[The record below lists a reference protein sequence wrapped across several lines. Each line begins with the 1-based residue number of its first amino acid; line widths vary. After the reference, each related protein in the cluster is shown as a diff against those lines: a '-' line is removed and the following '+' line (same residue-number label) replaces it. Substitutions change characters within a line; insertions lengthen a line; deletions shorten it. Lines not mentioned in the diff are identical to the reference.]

1 MKRCA
6 WVNLKN
12 ENYIRYH
19 DTEWGVPTRD
29 EGDLYELLI
38 LESFQA
44 GLSWECVLNK
54 RVAFRE
60 AFDGFSPER
69 VAEYGDEKVTK
80 LLSNE
85 GIIKCKRKI
94 LAAIKNSKVFLG
106 IQSEFGS
113 FAAYLD
119 SFTGGKTVYEEYTL
133 RTTSPL
139 SDAISKDLKRRG
151 MSYVGSTIIYSYLQ
165 AVGVINGHG
174 CECELCTS
182 S

>member
-12 ENYIRYH
+12 EKYIGYH

-29 EGDLYELLI
+29 DGVLYEMLI

-54 RVAFRE
+54 REAFRRE
-60 AFDGFSPER
+60 FDGFSPVR
-69 VAEYGDEKVTK
+69 VAEYGDEKVAELLTK
-80 LLSNE
+80 KE
-85 GIIKCKRKI
+85 IIRCKRKI
-94 LAAIKNSKVFLG
+94 LAAIKNSRVFLD
-106 IQSEFGS
+106 IAREHGS

-119 SFTGGKTVYEEYTL
+119 GFTGGKVIYEEYTL

-139 SDAISKDLKRRG
+139 SDAISRDLKRRG
-151 MSYVGSTIIYSYLQ
+151 MKYVGSTIIYSYLQ
-165 AVGVINGHG
+165 AIGVINGHG
-174 CECELCTS
+174 CECEWHS
-182 S
+182 RR